1 MCPSIAIFIHFL
13 NSIKMEI
20 PKTKITRVLPLAD
33 FKPPSLARAW
43 ASIPNPNGLPLI
55 ATATSDKTVR
65 VYSLKNFTLHSTLE
79 GGHSRS
85 VRSVA
90 WKPTVKNNGVLSLA
104 TGSFDATMGI
114 WRRREGDGFI
124 EDGVDG
130 NSEIDRSNEDADVE
144 FEVLGDGE
152 VKESLQS
159 RASKDEGESD
169 AEEDWEFAI
178 VLEGHDSEVKNVAYS
193 PSGQWL
199 ASCSRDKSIWIWEEV
214 GEEGEDE
221 FETIAVLQEHTA
233 DVKCVCWRKDD
244 GNGEVLASASYDD
257 TIRLWKEIDGEGE
270 WGCFAVLEGHEGTVW
285 WLDWEPEVSQKMFD
299 DAAKEEHEAS
309 QRPRL
314 MSCSADTTIR
324 IWTLAPAPP
333 PPNKPSYFN
342 PGIPSTMRPPPL
354 DEKWEC
360 TATLPK
366 VHDLPIYSISWS
378 KETGRVVSTGGD
390 GRIAIYEERTKGRTK
405 VGGEVEREWIVL
417 AVLSGGH
424 GPYEINHVTWCGRY
438 DGGKKKDGEEIVV
451 TTGDD
456 GIVKAWTIEEEEEVV
471 TIIREK
477 VPENCTLE
485 EKVDAMMQGKFL
497 S

>member
-1 MCPSIAIFIHFL
+1 M
-13 NSIKMEI
+13 
-20 PKTKITRVLPLAD
+20 
-33 FKPPSLARAW
+33 
-43 ASIPNPNGLPLI
+43 
-55 ATATSDKTVR
+55 
-65 VYSLKNFTLHSTLE
+65 
-79 GGHSRS
+79 
-85 VRSVA
+85 
-90 WKPTVKNNGVLSLA
+90 VKNNGVLSLA

-114 WRRREGDGFI
+114 WRRREDAQ
-124 EDGVDG
+124 EDGGVSSAEIEGVEEDKELEVEILSDG
-130 NSEIDRSNEDADVE
+130 AAKEALQFRTAKDD
-144 FEVLGDGE
+144 GD
-152 VKESLQS
+152 
-159 RASKDEGESD
+159 SD

-257 TIRLWKEIDGEGE
+257 TIRLWKEVDGEGE

-299 DAAKEEHEAS
+299 DATTDSEAP
-309 QRPRL
+309 RIPRL
-314 MSCSADTTIR
+314 MSCSADITIR
-324 IWTLAPAPP
+324 VWTLAPAPP

-342 PGIPSTMRPPPL
+342 PTIPSTMRPPPS

-378 KETGRVVSTGGD
+378 KKSGRVVSTGSD
-390 GRIAIYEERTKGRTK
+390 GRIAIYEERTKGRTA
-405 VGGEVEREWIVL
+405 VGGEIVKEWVIL
-417 AVLSGGH
+417 AVLEGGH
-424 GPYEINHVTWCGRY
+424 GPYEINHATWCTRF
-438 DGGKKKDGEEIVV
+438 DAGKRKEGEEMIV

-456 GIVKAWTIEEEEEVV
+456 GVVRAWAIEEGEIV
-471 TIIREK
+471 TVIREK
-477 VPENCTLE
+477 IIENSVLE
-485 EKVDAMMQGKFL
+485 EKVDAVMQEKSL